1 MAEFRISEIISRLNN
16 VSEKNGELW
25 ASCPMGIHSDR
36 TPSFSINLT
45 EGIFYCFTCRSSG
58 TANQL
63 AVKMGILAEGTHRPV
78 IKRKSEPRKMLPWQL
93 AKRISESFDT
103 LEDCWYTKEYRK
115 KRNDLEMD
123 WNEGRISEAKYY
135 RDRQLLDYEYDC
147 LMEIHDHNRNR
158 LTYEAKHRAD
168 NE

>member
-1 MAEFRISEIISRLNN
+1 MRDFRHISDIFPDVLARLNQSKQRGN
-16 VSEKNGELW
+16 ELW
-25 ASCPMGIHSDR
+25 CHCPFHVDR
-36 TPSFSINLT
+36 YPSFSVNL
-45 EGIFYCFTCRSSG
+45 ESGAWYCFAC
-58 TANQL
+58 
-63 AVKMGILAEGTHRPV
+63 AEGGSIYQLVTLLGIETDKLNLKPTTKTTQPSV
-78 IKRKSEPRKMLPWQL
+78 WQS
-93 AKRISESFDT
+93 AMRIAEAFDT